1 MIGGV
6 QKELGQMGSQY
17 DYASFY
23 ICIKLSKN
31 KSKSLKNLPHP
42 KSFRRLNNVLP
53 FSNTHGRCYVKKYW
67 IHEKVSRIHRSL
79 IWFALCVSVFKN
91 IAG

>member
-31 KSKSLKNLPHP
+31 KSKSLKNLPVP
-42 KSFRRLNNVLP
+42 NLS
-53 FSNTHGRCYVKKYW
+53 
-67 IHEKVSRIHRSL
+67 ED
-79 IWFALCVSVFKN
+79 
-91 IAG
+91 